1 MPFKDAKLNE
11 IAIMTLVTG
20 KKKGGGGGFKWCWK
34 KSVGYH
40 RMLSWVLSKE

>member
-20 KKKGGGGGFKWCWK
+20 KKKRGGEFKWCWK